1 MYPQEKEMFKVT
13 FSRKI
18 GFISEKY
25 FDIDKLKINLVE
37 MKVDDNTKINY
48 PQAFRYLFEKDNK
61 QKS

>member
-1 MYPQEKEMFKVT
+1 MFKVT